1 MIDNNFQTNV
11 IGRDGFFWWVGKV
24 APLEA
29 QGKQVEGG
37 GWGNRFKVRI
47 QGYHTQEL
55 ADEDL
60 PWATALIPTTAGSGV
75 ANVAQGIQ
83 IKPGD
88 RVVGFFLDGD
98 DGQQPVI
105 TNVFPAQAQ
114 VTPEPR
120 PATDPVNAKVN
131 DDHTNEPKKTS
142 QPTPPQLDINTA
154 LAYGRVSRSEALK
167 DKVPLANNA
176 QNSKINKVKS
186 TIDWLLKQLR
196 RAKNEISKITGYI
209 RQATDKIVVL
219 MNEYIGIFMGEVIK
233 QLRTVLKGGLELL
246 YDLVYNLTF
255 AATLSDPIAHE
266 AGVAS
271 QEAMLGPVKA
281 LEDQFTCV
289 ASGVINSITSQVED
303 LIYSTLA
310 EVENFVTCASDQFVG
325 SLLNTMIGVLEN
337 LMTGPLAL
345 VDKLLQFFTDFNV
358 GNLARGVIDGI
369 VGAAVAAFDC
379 NQGTKNFQGMID
391 QWIVGAGAKAIGP
404 DSYTAIQELT
414 NAANA
419 GIDLNSI
426 TECFTGPPASS
437 PPKVRIFGGP
447 GSGATAVPIF
457 GNIVPIENE
466 SECVALGSVI
476 GVQVTNGGSG
486 YTFPPFV
493 EIVDDSDQGYGGVAR
508 SIINDKGEVESIYI
522 VSEGENYCV
531 GDIDDYSIIDVIVE
545 DGGDNYVDGDIVV
558 DDRGNRY
565 ETQVV
570 NGQINSVK
578 PLNSDINLTDSL
590 PLLFVESSTG
600 NGAVLRP
607 LLGKVRLPEGLNISI
622 DCPD

>member
-1 MIDNNFQTNV
+1 M
-11 IGRDGFFWWVGKV
+11 
-24 APLEA
+24 A
-29 QGKQVEGG
+29 
-37 GWGNRFKVRI
+37 
-47 QGYHTQEL
+47 
-55 ADEDL
+55 
-60 PWATALIPTTAGSGV
+60 
-75 ANVAQGIQ
+75 
-83 IKPGD
+83 
-88 RVVGFFLDGD
+88 
-98 DGQQPVI
+98 
-105 TNVFPAQAQ
+105 
-114 VTPEPR
+114 
-120 PATDPVNAKVN
+120 
-131 DDHTNEPKKTS
+131 
-142 QPTPPQLDINTA
+142 
-154 LAYGRVSRSEALK
+154 
-167 DKVPLANNA
+167 
-176 QNSKINKVKS
+176 
-186 TIDWLLKQLR
+186 LKQLQK
-196 RAKNEISKITGYI
+196 AQNDISQISGYI
-209 RQATDKIVVL
+209 RQATDSIVVV
-219 MNEYIGIFMGEVIK
+219 MNEYVGIFMGEVIT
-233 QLRTVLKGGLELL
+233 QLRTVLTGGLELL

-266 AGVAS
+266 SGVAA

-358 GNLARGVIDGI
+358 GDLARGVIDGI

-379 NQGTKNFQGMID
+379 NQGTKNFQGMVD
-391 QWIVGAGAKAIGP
+391 QWIVGAGAKVIGE
-404 DSYTAIQELT
+404 DTYQSIQELT
-414 NAANA
+414 DAANA
-419 GIDLNSI
+419 GIDLNSV

-437 PPKVRIFGGP
+437 PPTVEIFGGP

-493 EIVDDSDQGYGGVAR
+493 EIVDNSNQGYGGVAR

-531 GDIDDYSIIDVIVE
+531 GDIDDYIIIDVIVE
-545 DGGDNYVDGDIVV
+545 DGGDGYEDGDIVV
-558 DDRGNRY
+558 DDKGNEY
-565 ETQVV
+565 ATQVV

-590 PLLFVESSTG
+590 PLLFVESSNG
-600 NGAVLRP
+600 NGAILRP
-607 LLGKVRLPEGLNISI
+607 LLGNVRLPEGLNISI